1 MNATLSRTIN
11 LFTVKSTPMYY
22 VSAFK
27 YCISCWFRISAD
39 AITVLYFF
47 KRVSHGDEQYYLS
60 CTKALLL
67 LSYPR
72 LGTAWTR
79 PSSSTHTQTRSV
91 RKSMVTIMPC
101 STTFTWPRTS
111 SAYVSMYRTQSS
123 PDICCVTQAGQGPSR
138 RDSVPPTFYGLD
150 WRKEIGCHNSIF

>member
-11 LFTVKSTPMYY
+11 LFNEKSTPMYY

-39 AITVLYFF
+39 AITVLYCF
-47 KRVSHGDEQYYLS
+47 KRDSHGDQQYYLS
-60 CTKALLL
+60 SKKALLL
-67 LSYPR
+67 ISYPR

-91 RKSMVTIMPC
+91 RKSMVTIMPG

-111 SAYVSMYRTQSS
+111 SAYVSMYRTQSAPVMWS
-123 PDICCVTQAGQGPSR
+123 VTQAGHGPSR
-138 RDSVPPTFYGLD
+138 RDSLPPT
-150 WRKEIGCHNSIF
+150 